1 MKHVRIDRKNTTPVA
16 AAVEELTPQSEPPAA
31 HYTHKIIMNVFGKR
45 FELTRHTEVRVIT
58 RGPAKVIVMPIRP
71 PIQS

>member
-1 MKHVRIDRKNTTPVA
+1 MKHVRIDRKRTKLTA
-16 AAVEELTPQSEPPAA
+16 ATVEELTPRSDPAA
-31 HYTHKIIMNVFGKR
+31 DRYTHQIIMNVFGKR

-58 RGPAKVIVMPIRP
+58 RGPAKVIAMPIRP